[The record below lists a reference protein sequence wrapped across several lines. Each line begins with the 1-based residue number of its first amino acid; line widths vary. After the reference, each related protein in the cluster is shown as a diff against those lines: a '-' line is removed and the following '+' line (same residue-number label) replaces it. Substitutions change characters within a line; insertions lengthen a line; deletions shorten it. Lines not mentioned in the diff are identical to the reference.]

1 MKNFYYISV
10 ALPNNILGGSD
21 LAALNLLKKLKKK
34 FSITAISLNNNYCN
48 KYQKKSI
55 HHLLRKEKIKF
66 IEFNKNINFNKKPL
80 TIKNFLN
87 TNYINN
93 QSINYAR
100 NFLENLKFKKNDIIF
115 CFGSAAIS
123 ACSNIKCTKIALLE
137 DVQDQVFLFRE
148 KFLINKLN
156 FLKKI
161 IKIFMLK
168 IHFRGYYSW
177 IKGITKNFD
186 IKYTFSH
193 FDIQKLKKVVDLSIL
208 PIPMEDYINKK
219 KIKKKKFFNISM
231 MSGSLSQDFKGIMLL
246 HNYLLPALKKK
257 NLLKN
262 CKINL
267 VMRIPKYIP
276 EHMKKIIYNKDL
288 ELKKFDRNIVKST
301 DLLFY
306 PSKYPVGV
314 RSKILFSFQNSILV
328 ATSSTIKKCIPELED
343 FKNCIMSD
351 NINVLIQKI
360 LKVIKKPHK
369 FQYMVSNS
377 HLVAKKY
384 SSNLASRNII
394 KDLKKL
400 NNLKKD

>member
-1 MKNFYYISV
+1 MS
-10 ALPNNILGGSD
+10 LPNNILGGSD
-21 LAALNLLKKLKKK
+21 LVALNLLKKLKKK
-34 FSITAISLNNNYCN
+34 FNVTAISLSNIYCN

-55 HHLLRKEKIKF
+55 HHLLKKEKIKF

-80 TIKNFLN
+80 TIKNFLK

-93 QSINYAR
+93 KSVNYAQ
-100 NFLENLKFKKNDIIF
+100 NFLENLKLKKNDIIL
-115 CFGSAAIS
+115 CFGSVPIL
-123 ACSNIKCTKIALLE
+123 ACSNIKCSKIALLE

-148 KFLINKLN
+148 KFLINKFN
-156 FLKKI
+156 FLKKL
-161 IKIFMLK
+161 IKILMLK

-177 IKGITKNFD
+177 IKEITKNFD

-193 FDIQKLKKVVDLSIL
+193 FDLKKLKKVIDLSIL

-219 KIKKKKFFNISM
+219 KIKKKKHFNISM
-231 MSGSLSQDFKGIMLL
+231 MSATLGQDLKGIMLL
-246 HNYLLPALKKK
+246 HNYLLPTLKKK
-257 NLLKN
+257 NLLKD

-276 EHMKKIIYNKDL
+276 AQIKKIIYNKDF
-288 ELKKFDRNIVKST
+288 ELKKFERNIVKST

-351 NINVLIQKI
+351 NINILIKKI
-360 LKVIKKPHK
+360 LKVIKKPRK
-369 FQYMVSNS
+369 FQYMVNNG

-384 SSNLASRNII
+384 SSNLAAKKII
-394 KDLKKL
+394 KDLSKL
-400 NNLKKD
+400 NN